1 MVEIKW
7 TEHLVEEMYNGQKV
21 KFKCKYWAKDIG
33 VELLEPH
40 HDYDGL
46 HIMYLIPRKYDESNW
61 RDAAFWLVDKMLQ
74 KRKWEEENADA
85 IRVRQKEADRRQEII
100 SKHLKVL
107 RDALHETRIRI
118 RKAGESY
125 SMKEKQQ
132 MIMAI
137 KRNIKELDLMYLG
150 ESPAHWKNES
160 SAKSYSISPSDLSPS
175 ALCRS
180 MPPRDESKIRI
191 MIHVRPK
198 EFHWGDIQ
206 SWYIKAWSEVYEI
219 VINRVDRGQV
229 GIGEEIQ
236 CDFSHYS
243 TVNNID
249 LEKFKAY
256 LNNIHPFDKHVLEAW
271 QEIMGEDA
279 QWVAVVSV

>member
-21 KFKCKYWAKDIG
+21 KFKCKYWAKDIN

-61 RDAAFWLVDKMLQ
+61 RGTAFCLVDRMLQ
-74 KRKWEEENADA
+74 QKKWEEENADA
-85 IRVRQKEADRRQEII
+85 IRVRQKEANRRQEII
-100 SKHLKVL
+100 SNHLKVL

-137 KRNIKELDLMYLG
+137 KRNIKELDMMYLG
-150 ESPAHWKNES
+150 EMPSHWKYKS
-160 SAKSYSISPSDLSPS
+160 RAKSYSLSPS
-175 ALCRS
+175 ELSPSVLCRS
-180 MPPRDESKIRI
+180 MSPRDESKIRI

-198 EFHWGDIQ
+198 EFHWGDIE
-206 SWYIKAWSEVYEI
+206 SWYIKAWREVYEI

-256 LNNIHPFDKHVLEAW
+256 LNGIHPFDKHVIEVW
-271 QEIMGEDA
+271 QEITGEGA

>member
-21 KFKCKYWAKDIG
+21 KFKCRYWAKDIG

-61 RDAAFWLVDKMLQ
+61 RGTAFCLVDRMLQ
-74 KRKWEEENADA
+74 QRKWEEENADA

-100 SKHLKVL
+100 SNHLKVL

-137 KRNIKELDLMYLG
+137 KRNIKELDMMYLG
-150 ESPAHWKNES
+150 EMPSHWKYKS
-160 SAKSYSISPSDLSPS
+160 CAKSYSLSPSDLSPS
-175 ALCRS
+175 VLCRS

-198 EFHWGDIQ
+198 EFHWGDIE
-206 SWYIKAWSEVYEI
+206 SWHIKAWRGVCEI

-236 CDFSHYS
+236 CDCSHYS

-256 LNNIHPFDKHVLEAW
+256 LNNIHPFDKHVIEVW
-271 QEIMGEDA
+271 QEITGEGA

>member
-21 KFKCKYWAKDIG
+21 KFKCKYWAKDIS

-74 KRKWEEENADA
+74 QRKWEEENADA

-100 SKHLKVL
+100 SNHLKVL
-107 RDALHETRIRI
+107 RDALHEARI
-118 RKAGESY
+118 RKVGESY

-137 KRNIKELDLMYLG
+137 KRNIRELDMMYHR
-150 ESPAHWKNES
+150 ESPTDWKNKS
-160 SAKSYSISPSDLSPS
+160 SAKSYSLSPS
-175 ALCRS
+175 ELSPSVLCRS

-206 SWYIKAWSEVYEI
+206 KAWREVYEI

-236 CDFSHYS
+236 CDFSRYS

-249 LEKFKAY
+249 LEKFKAH
-256 LNNIHPFDKHVLEAW
+256 LNNIHPFDKHVIEVW
-271 QEIMGEDA
+271 QEITGEGA

>member
-1 MVEIKW
+1 
-7 TEHLVEEMYNGQKV
+7 
-21 KFKCKYWAKDIG
+21 
-33 VELLEPH
+33 
-40 HDYDGL
+40 
-46 HIMYLIPRKYDESNW
+46 
-61 RDAAFWLVDKMLQ
+61 
-74 KRKWEEENADA
+74 
-85 IRVRQKEADRRQEII
+85 
-100 SKHLKVL
+100 
-107 RDALHETRIRI
+107 
-118 RKAGESY
+118 
-125 SMKEKQQ
+125 MKEKQQ

-137 KRNIKELDLMYLG
+137 KRNIKKLEMMYFG
-150 ESPAHWKNES
+150 ESPAHWKNKS
-160 SAKSYSISPSDLSPS
+160 SAKSYSLSPSDLSPS
-175 ALCRS
+175 VLCRS

-198 EFHWGDIQ
+198 EFHWGDIIE
-206 SWYIKAWSEVYEI
+206 SWHIKAWREVYEI

-236 CDFSHYS
+236 CDCSHYS

-271 QEIMGEDA
+271 QEITGEGA

>member
-1 MVEIKW
+1 
-7 TEHLVEEMYNGQKV
+7 
-21 KFKCKYWAKDIG
+21 
-33 VELLEPH
+33 
-40 HDYDGL
+40 
-46 HIMYLIPRKYDESNW
+46 
-61 RDAAFWLVDKMLQ
+61 
-74 KRKWEEENADA
+74 
-85 IRVRQKEADRRQEII
+85 
-100 SKHLKVL
+100 
-107 RDALHETRIRI
+107 
-118 RKAGESY
+118 
-125 SMKEKQQ
+125 MKEKQKK
-132 MIMAI
+132 IMAI
-137 KRNIKELDLMYLG
+137 KRNIKELDMMYHR
-150 ESPAHWKNES
+150 ESPADWKNKS
-160 SAKSYSISPSDLSPS
+160 SAKSYSLSSSDLSPS

-198 EFHWGDIQ
+198 EFHWGDQ
-206 SWYIKAWSEVYEI
+206 KAWSEVYEI

-236 CDFSHYS
+236 CDCSHYS

-271 QEIMGEDA
+271 QEITGEDA

>member
-1 MVEIKW
+1 MEIKW

-21 KFKCKYWAKDIG
+21 KFRCRYWAKDIG

-46 HIMYLIPRKYDESNW
+46 HIMYMIPRKYDESNW
-61 RDAAFWLVDKMLQ
+61 RGAAFWLVEQMLQ
-74 KRKWEEENADA
+74 QKKWEEENAAA
-85 IRVRQKEADRRQEII
+85 IRVRQKEANRRQEII

-107 RDALHETRIRI
+107 RDALHEARI
-118 RKAGESY
+118 RKVDESY
-125 SMKEKQQ
+125 SMKEKQKK
-132 MIMAI
+132 IMAI
-137 KRNIKELDLMYLG
+137 KRNIKELEMMYHR
-150 ESPAHWKNES
+150 ESPADWKNKS
-160 SAKSYSISPSDLSPS
+160 SAKSYSLSPSDLSPS

-198 EFHWGDIQ
+198 EFHWGDIE
-206 SWYIKAWSEVYEI
+206 SWHIKAWSGVYEI

-256 LNNIHPFDKHVLEAW
+256 LNGIHPFDKHVIEAW
-271 QEIMGEDA
+271 QEITGEGA